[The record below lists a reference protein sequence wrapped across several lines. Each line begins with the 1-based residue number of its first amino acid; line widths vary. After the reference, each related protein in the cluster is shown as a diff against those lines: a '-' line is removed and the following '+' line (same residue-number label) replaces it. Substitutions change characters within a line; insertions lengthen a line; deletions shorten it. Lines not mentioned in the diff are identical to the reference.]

1 MTKQPKTARINEK
14 SYDKFIR
21 KMEDN
26 MNIKFEVKMTQK
38 IMYNFLL
45 HHAYNS
51 ISVLIT
57 NVFGVLAA
65 GLGATMLTED
75 AGKGIMYLVL
85 GIAVIAYTPFSLYL
99 SAKRQIKS
107 SPVFKDAITYSFTE
121 EGLTSSQ
128 NEITTEAPWATMIKV
143 VSTSK
148 SIIIYTGK
156 NRATILPK
164 ESIGEQYESVVQMIS
179 THMEPSKVKIK
190 S

>member
-1 MTKQPKTARINEK
+1 
-14 SYDKFIR
+14 
-21 KMEDN
+21 
-26 MNIKFEVKMTQK
+26 MNIKFKVKMTEK

-51 ISVLIT
+51 ASVLIG
-57 NVFGVLAA
+57 NVFGILVAVL
-65 GLGATMLTED
+65 GTTMMGED
-75 AGKGIMYLVL
+75 SGKGIMYLLL
-85 GIAVIAYTPFSLYL
+85 GVAVIIYTPVSLYL

-107 SPVFKDAITYSFTE
+107 SEVFKDEITYTISE

-128 NEITTEAPWATMIKV
+128 NEMTTEAPWESMIKV
-143 VSTSK
+143 VSTTK

-164 ESIGEQYESVVQMIS
+164 EAMKDQYENVVQMIS
-179 THMEPSKVKIK
+179 THVEPSKVKIK

>member
-1 MTKQPKTARINEK
+1 
-14 SYDKFIR
+14 
-21 KMEDN
+21 

-65 GLGATMLTED
+65 VLGVTMLSED
-75 AGKGIMYLVL
+75 AGKGIMYLLL
-85 GIAVIAYTPFSLYL
+85 GVVVIAYTPLSLYL
-99 SAKRQIKS
+99 SAKKQIKL
-107 SPVFKDAITYSFTE
+107 SPVFKEAITYTFTE

-128 NEITTEAPWATMIKV
+128 NQTTTEAPWNTMVKA

-148 SIIIYTGK
+148 SIIIYTGR

-164 ESIGEQYESVVQMIS
+164 EAMGEQYENVLQMIS

-190 S
+190 Y